1 MMDFNQYPLI
11 CRRHYNSDPVP
22 DNIEIDFR
30 DDISV
35 NLIGLKC
42 KDLDYIKDYCRK
54 HSRMGCRMSLSD
66 FVMDA
71 LRYYL
76 KELRAKD
83 EKEPDEQ
90 CK

>member
-1 MMDFNQYPLI
+1 MNFNQYPLI
-11 CRRHYNSDPVP
+11 CSRHYSEPSTTK
-22 DNIEIDFR
+22 IDFR

-42 KDLDYIKDYCRK
+42 KDYEYINNYCEK
-54 HSRMGCRMSLSD
+54 HSYVGCGKTLDS

-76 KELRAKD
+76 KELRAKENND
-83 EKEPDEQ
+83 D
-90 CK
+90 

>member
-1 MMDFNQYPLI
+1 M
-11 CRRHYNSDPVP
+11 S
-22 DNIEIDFR
+22 EKIDFR

-42 KDLDYIKDYCRK
+42 KDYEYIKDYCKK
-54 HSRMGCRMSLSD
+54 HSYIGCRMTLEN

-76 KELRAKD
+76 KELRAKEND
-83 EKEPDEQ
+83 AE
-90 CK
+90 

>member
-1 MMDFNQYPLI
+1 MI
-11 CRRHYNSDPVP
+11 K
-22 DNIEIDFR
+22 IDFR

-42 KDLDYIKDYCRK
+42 KDLEYIKDYCKK
-54 HSRMGCRMSLSD
+54 HSYVGCGMTLED

-76 KELRAKD
+76 KELRAK
-83 EKEPDEQ
+83 ENEE
-90 CK
+90 

>member
-11 CRRHYNSDPVP
+11 CRRHYSEPSTTK
-22 DNIEIDFR
+22 IDFR

-42 KDLDYIKDYCRK
+42 KDYEYIKDYCRK
-54 HSRMGCRMSLSD
+54 HSDMGHRMGLSD
-66 FVMDA
+66 FVMNA

-76 KELRAKD
+76 KELRAKESND
-83 EKEPDEQ
+83 D
-90 CK
+90 

>member
-1 MMDFNQYPLI
+1 MMNFNQYPLI
-11 CRRHYNSDPVP
+11 CRRHYSETPS
-22 DNIEIDFR
+22 NIKIDFR

-42 KDLDYIKDYCRK
+42 KDLDYITDYCKK
-54 HSRMGCRMSLSD
+54 HSYVGCGMTLDR

-76 KELRAKD
+76 KELRAKED
-83 EKEPDEQ
+83 NDGNSM
-90 CK
+90 